1 MKHEPLNNVETVQ
14 MDISD
19 VAASAFQLVKDL
31 AEWSKKYPR
40 RKVYPVGKISMDD
53 ELIELEERA
62 KQLSQCLP

>member
-1 MKHEPLNNVETVQ
+1 

-62 KQLSQCLP
+62 KQLSQCLS